1 MTTFLIVVGALVYV
15 ACVIAWVLHRLRRS
29 RRPALILTPD
39 LHGLVTKHRPPGE
52 SIRNRDRRLG
62 LEEPESLVIYTRAD
76 MNPNLWERTG
86 QSSFGKPG
94 WRRKRLDSA
103 APYKIEP
110 PRSAMGVINEII
122 AQDLERRT
130 R

>member
-15 ACVIAWVLHRLRRS
+15 ACVIVWVLHRLRRS
-29 RRPALILTPD
+29 QRPALILTP
-39 LHGLVTKHRPPGE
+39 GAAATATQGPP
-52 SIRNRDRRLG
+52 SD
-62 LEEPESLVIYTRAD
+62 PESLVIYTHAD
-76 MNPNLWERTG
+76 MNPNFWEQTG
-86 QSSFGKPG
+86 WSSFGKPG
-94 WRRKRLDSA
+94 WRRKKLDS

-110 PRSAMGVINEII
+110 PRSAMGVVNEII